1 MQPGFYIKII
11 KHMQTLIFLQGGSSN
26 GGIFN
31 LVFFGLIIAVF
42 WLFIIRPQ
50 SKRQKEQARFGNAL
64 EKGKDV
70 VTASGML
77 GKINKIE
84 GDIVT
89 LEVGT
94 KTFVRIVKSA
104 ISKEMT
110 DSLYGK
116 DGKNDK
122 GAIIES
128 AS

>member
-1 MQPGFYIKII
+1 
-11 KHMQTLIFLQGGSSN
+11 MQTLIFLQGGGGN
-26 GGIFN
+26 GGMFN
-31 LVFFGLIIAVF
+31 LLFFGLIIAVF

-50 SKRQKEQARFGNAL
+50 SKRQKEQTRFGSTL

-84 GDIVT
+84 GDVIT

-94 KTFVRIVKSA
+94 KTFIKVMKSA

-116 DGKNDK
+116 DGKDGK
-122 GAIIES
+122 GAIIEK